1 MKVYDLIIIGA
12 GPAGMTASIYAKR
25 ANLDVLLM
33 EKSAPGGQMISTAEI
48 ENYTGVGKV
57 SGVDLAMKMFEHVQ
71 SLGVETMFEE
81 VVKVHDLGSV
91 KEVVT
96 PSQTLQTKAVLI
108 TAGANPRT
116 LGVKGED
123 DYAYRGISWCAICDG
138 PLYKDKR
145 VLVVGGGNSAVEES
159 LFLSNIASHITI
171 VQNLDRLTA
180 DPKAVSLLMKT
191 PNVDII
197 FNAKVISFNGDDA
210 LKSVDVETKDGVKS
224 IEVDGVFEY
233 IGLTPVSDF
242 VSHLGITNEA
252 GYIVVNSNMETKVKG
267 IFSAGDVNQKQI
279 RQVVTA
285 TSDGAI
291 AVQNIIKYLES
302 LENSHLSF
310 AKIVKEELAQLH
322 LTKQEEMA
330 ELSALIQLNTE
341 LSIENHQRT
350 LWFKSNNPTVARR
363 FLSLLKALYPVDN
376 TLMTKSRVILI
387 KGIKFN

>member
-48 ENYTGVGKV
+48 ENYTGAGKV

-302 LENSHLSF
+302 LGE
-310 AKIVKEELAQLH
+310 
-322 LTKQEEMA
+322 
-330 ELSALIQLNTE
+330 
-341 LSIENHQRT
+341 
-350 LWFKSNNPTVARR
+350 
-363 FLSLLKALYPVDN
+363 
-376 TLMTKSRVILI
+376 
-387 KGIKFN
+387 

>member
-1 MKVYDLIIIGA
+1 MKIYDLIIIGA

-48 ENYTGVGKV
+48 ENYTGAGKV

-81 VVKVHDLGSV
+81 VVKVYDLGSV

-180 DPKAVSLLMKT
+180 DPKA
-191 PNVDII
+191 
-197 FNAKVISFNGDDA
+197 
-210 LKSVDVETKDGVKS
+210 
-224 IEVDGVFEY
+224 
-233 IGLTPVSDF
+233 
-242 VSHLGITNEA
+242 
-252 GYIVVNSNMETKVKG
+252 
-267 IFSAGDVNQKQI
+267 
-279 RQVVTA
+279 
-285 TSDGAI
+285 
-291 AVQNIIKYLES
+291 
-302 LENSHLSF
+302 
-310 AKIVKEELAQLH
+310 
-322 LTKQEEMA
+322 
-330 ELSALIQLNTE
+330 
-341 LSIENHQRT
+341 
-350 LWFKSNNPTVARR
+350 
-363 FLSLLKALYPVDN
+363 
-376 TLMTKSRVILI
+376 
-387 KGIKFN
+387 

>member
-1 MKVYDLIIIGA
+1 MKIYDLIIIGA

-48 ENYTGVGKV
+48 ENYTGAGKV

-180 DPKAVSLLMKT
+180 DPKAVSLLMKI

-302 LENSHLSF
+302 LGE
-310 AKIVKEELAQLH
+310 
-322 LTKQEEMA
+322 
-330 ELSALIQLNTE
+330 
-341 LSIENHQRT
+341 
-350 LWFKSNNPTVARR
+350 
-363 FLSLLKALYPVDN
+363 
-376 TLMTKSRVILI
+376 
-387 KGIKFN
+387 

>member
-48 ENYTGVGKV
+48 ENYTGAGKV

-180 DPKAVSLLMKT
+180 DPKAVSLLMKI

-252 GYIVVNSNMETKVKG
+252 GYIVVNSNMETQVKG

-302 LENSHLSF
+302 LGE
-310 AKIVKEELAQLH
+310 
-322 LTKQEEMA
+322 
-330 ELSALIQLNTE
+330 
-341 LSIENHQRT
+341 
-350 LWFKSNNPTVARR
+350 
-363 FLSLLKALYPVDN
+363 
-376 TLMTKSRVILI
+376 
-387 KGIKFN
+387 

>member
-159 LFLSNIASHITI
+159 LFLSNIVSHITI

-252 GYIVVNSNMETKVKG
+252 GYIVANSNMETKVKG

-302 LENSHLSF
+302 LGE
-310 AKIVKEELAQLH
+310 
-322 LTKQEEMA
+322 
-330 ELSALIQLNTE
+330 
-341 LSIENHQRT
+341 
-350 LWFKSNNPTVARR
+350 
-363 FLSLLKALYPVDN
+363 
-376 TLMTKSRVILI
+376 
-387 KGIKFN
+387 

>member
-159 LFLSNIASHITI
+159 LFLSNIVSHITI

-302 LENSHLSF
+302 LGE
-310 AKIVKEELAQLH
+310 
-322 LTKQEEMA
+322 
-330 ELSALIQLNTE
+330 
-341 LSIENHQRT
+341 
-350 LWFKSNNPTVARR
+350 
-363 FLSLLKALYPVDN
+363 
-376 TLMTKSRVILI
+376 
-387 KGIKFN
+387 

>member
-180 DPKAVSLLMKT
+180 DPKAVSLLMKI

-302 LENSHLSF
+302 LGE
-310 AKIVKEELAQLH
+310 
-322 LTKQEEMA
+322 
-330 ELSALIQLNTE
+330 
-341 LSIENHQRT
+341 
-350 LWFKSNNPTVARR
+350 
-363 FLSLLKALYPVDN
+363 
-376 TLMTKSRVILI
+376 
-387 KGIKFN
+387 

>member
-1 MKVYDLIIIGA
+1 MKIYDLIIIGA

-48 ENYTGVGKV
+48 ENYTGAGKV

-159 LFLSNIASHITI
+159 LFLSNIVSHITI

-302 LENSHLSF
+302 LGE
-310 AKIVKEELAQLH
+310 
-322 LTKQEEMA
+322 
-330 ELSALIQLNTE
+330 
-341 LSIENHQRT
+341 
-350 LWFKSNNPTVARR
+350 
-363 FLSLLKALYPVDN
+363 
-376 TLMTKSRVILI
+376 
-387 KGIKFN
+387 

>member
-48 ENYTGVGKV
+48 ENYTGAGKV

-159 LFLSNIASHITI
+159 LFLSNIVSHITI

-180 DPKAVSLLMKT
+180 DPKAVSLLMKI

-302 LENSHLSF
+302 LGE
-310 AKIVKEELAQLH
+310 
-322 LTKQEEMA
+322 
-330 ELSALIQLNTE
+330 
-341 LSIENHQRT
+341 
-350 LWFKSNNPTVARR
+350 
-363 FLSLLKALYPVDN
+363 
-376 TLMTKSRVILI
+376 
-387 KGIKFN
+387 

>member
-48 ENYTGVGKV
+48 ENYTGAGKV

-180 DPKAVSLLMKT
+180 DPKAVSLLMKI

-302 LENSHLSF
+302 LGE
-310 AKIVKEELAQLH
+310 
-322 LTKQEEMA
+322 
-330 ELSALIQLNTE
+330 
-341 LSIENHQRT
+341 
-350 LWFKSNNPTVARR
+350 
-363 FLSLLKALYPVDN
+363 
-376 TLMTKSRVILI
+376 
-387 KGIKFN
+387 

>member
-302 LENSHLSF
+302 LGE
-310 AKIVKEELAQLH
+310 
-322 LTKQEEMA
+322 
-330 ELSALIQLNTE
+330 
-341 LSIENHQRT
+341 
-350 LWFKSNNPTVARR
+350 
-363 FLSLLKALYPVDN
+363 
-376 TLMTKSRVILI
+376 
-387 KGIKFN
+387 

>member
-48 ENYTGVGKV
+48 ENYTGAGKV

-180 DPKAVSLLMKT
+180 DPKAVSLLMKI

-224 IEVDGVFEY
+224 IDVDGVFEY

-302 LENSHLSF
+302 LGE
-310 AKIVKEELAQLH
+310 
-322 LTKQEEMA
+322 
-330 ELSALIQLNTE
+330 
-341 LSIENHQRT
+341 
-350 LWFKSNNPTVARR
+350 
-363 FLSLLKALYPVDN
+363 
-376 TLMTKSRVILI
+376 
-387 KGIKFN
+387 

>member
-1 MKVYDLIIIGA
+1 MKIYDLIIIGA

-48 ENYTGVGKV
+48 ENYTGAGKV

-302 LENSHLSF
+302 LGE
-310 AKIVKEELAQLH
+310 
-322 LTKQEEMA
+322 
-330 ELSALIQLNTE
+330 
-341 LSIENHQRT
+341 
-350 LWFKSNNPTVARR
+350 
-363 FLSLLKALYPVDN
+363 
-376 TLMTKSRVILI
+376 
-387 KGIKFN
+387 

>member
-25 ANLDVLLM
+25 ANLDILLM

-48 ENYTGVGKV
+48 ENYTGAGKV

-302 LENSHLSF
+302 LGE
-310 AKIVKEELAQLH
+310 
-322 LTKQEEMA
+322 
-330 ELSALIQLNTE
+330 
-341 LSIENHQRT
+341 
-350 LWFKSNNPTVARR
+350 
-363 FLSLLKALYPVDN
+363 
-376 TLMTKSRVILI
+376 
-387 KGIKFN
+387 

>member
-48 ENYTGVGKV
+48 ENYTGAGKV

-159 LFLSNIASHITI
+159 LFLSNIVSHITI

-302 LENSHLSF
+302 LGE
-310 AKIVKEELAQLH
+310 
-322 LTKQEEMA
+322 
-330 ELSALIQLNTE
+330 
-341 LSIENHQRT
+341 
-350 LWFKSNNPTVARR
+350 
-363 FLSLLKALYPVDN
+363 
-376 TLMTKSRVILI
+376 
-387 KGIKFN
+387 

>member
-25 ANLDVLLM
+25 ANLDALLM

-48 ENYTGVGKV
+48 ENYTGAGKV

-180 DPKAVSLLMKT
+180 DPKAVSLLMKI

-302 LENSHLSF
+302 LGE
-310 AKIVKEELAQLH
+310 
-322 LTKQEEMA
+322 
-330 ELSALIQLNTE
+330 
-341 LSIENHQRT
+341 
-350 LWFKSNNPTVARR
+350 
-363 FLSLLKALYPVDN
+363 
-376 TLMTKSRVILI
+376 
-387 KGIKFN
+387 

>member
-48 ENYTGVGKV
+48 ENYTGAGKV

-81 VVKVHDLGSV
+81 VVKVYDLGSV

-302 LENSHLSF
+302 LGE
-310 AKIVKEELAQLH
+310 
-322 LTKQEEMA
+322 
-330 ELSALIQLNTE
+330 
-341 LSIENHQRT
+341 
-350 LWFKSNNPTVARR
+350 
-363 FLSLLKALYPVDN
+363 
-376 TLMTKSRVILI
+376 
-387 KGIKFN
+387 